1 MEEEA
6 SVARRSAGSGLDRRA
21 PRGRPAVVASLRS
34 ALIERPFDSRGAIEI
49 QRAAAALVVRRDRTG
64 RVLRIAGADVSFDGD
79 RGRAAVVVCDA
90 RTFEPIEVRTAE
102 GRASAPYV
110 PGLLAFREAPLVL
123 EAFSRLR
130 TKPDLILVDGMGR
143 IHPRRFG
150 IACHLGLVLDLPAVG
165 CGKTPFVGTWREP
178 GKRRGSWSEVSDGRE
193 RLGAAVRT
201 REGAKP
207 VFVSTGHRVSL
218 RTAIRWAV
226 RAATVAR
233 IPEPIRLAHRAASLA
248 RETARPG

>member
-1 MEEEA
+1 
-6 SVARRSAGSGLDRRA
+6 
-21 PRGRPAVVASLRS
+21 
-34 ALIERPFDSRGAIEI
+34 
-49 QRAAAALVVRRDRTG
+49 TG
-64 RVLRIAGADVSFDGD
+64 RVRRVAGADVSFDGE

-90 RTFEPIEVRTAE
+90 RTFEPMEVRTAE
-102 GRASAPYV
+102 GRAAAPYV

-123 EAFSRLR
+123 EAFSKLQAR
-130 TKPDLILVDGMGR
+130 PDLVFVDGMGR

-150 IACHLGLVLDLPAVG
+150 IACHLGLLLDLPAVG

-178 GKRRGSWSEVSDGRE
+178 GSRRGSWSEVSDRGE

-207 VFVSTGHRVSL
+207 VFVSTGHRISL
-218 RTAIRWAV
+218 RTAILWAV
-226 RAATVAR
+226 RAATAAR

-248 RETARPG
+248 RGAARRG